1 MVVHGP
7 AVAAHDRVEEGHALA
22 DQHVGARFARRLH
35 QGRHAQEV
43 REPHRG
49 LLRGALG
56 QIELG
61 VAGVQPGQ
69 PLEGGA
75 VVDRAGGG
83 APGGIAWG
91 GARRSY
97 RTAVISLQHIT
108 KRYAGALAV
117 DGISLEVARGEC
129 VFLVGASGCGK
140 TTTLKLVNR
149 LVEPDAG
156 SVHVAGRDV
165 RESAPHEL
173 RRRIGYAFQQVGLFP
188 HLTVAENI
196 GITPALLGWESVR
209 IAARVDA
216 LLERV
221 ELEPAAFRGRWPA
234 ELSGGQAQ
242 RVGLA
247 RALAAEPELLLLD
260 EPFGALDP
268 GTRDRLQQSFARLR
282 LELSL
287 TVLFVSHDM
296 AEALLLA
303 DRIAVM
309 DGGRIV
315 QLGTPRELLRAP
327 ADSRVAALLDTP
339 RRQSAAIE
347 RLRGAPA

>member
-1 MVVHGP
+1 
-7 AVAAHDRVEEGHALA
+7 
-22 DQHVGARFARRLH
+22 
-35 QGRHAQEV
+35 
-43 REPHRG
+43 
-49 LLRGALG
+49 
-56 QIELG
+56 
-61 VAGVQPGQ
+61 
-69 PLEGGA
+69 
-75 VVDRAGGG
+75 
-83 APGGIAWG
+83 
-91 GARRSY
+91 
-97 RTAVISLQHIT
+97 VISLQGLS
-108 KRYAGALAV
+108 KSYGGALAV
-117 DGISLEVARGEC
+117 DGVSLDVARDEC

-156 SVHVAGRDV
+156 TVVIAGRDV
-165 RESAPHEL
+165 RESEPHEL

-196 GITPALLGWESVR
+196 GITPALLGWERAR

-216 LLERV
+216 LLARV
-221 ELEPAAFRGRWPA
+221 ELEPGAFRERFPHA
-234 ELSGGQAQ
+234 LSGGQAQ

-260 EPFGALDP
+260 EPFAALDP

-282 LELSL
+282 GELALS
-287 TVLFVSHDM
+287 VLFVSHDM

-309 DGGRIV
+309 DAGRIV

-327 ADSRVAALLDTP
+327 ADARVAALLDTP